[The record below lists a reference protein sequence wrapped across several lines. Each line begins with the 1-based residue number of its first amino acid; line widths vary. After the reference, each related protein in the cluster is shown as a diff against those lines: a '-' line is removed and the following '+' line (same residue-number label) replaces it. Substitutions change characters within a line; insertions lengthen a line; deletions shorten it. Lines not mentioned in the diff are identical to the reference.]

1 MPFFTRQVTTEHDAL
16 AAFAAQQIRQV
27 ATTLQG
33 LDAEQLRRTPAS
45 SQMSLGGIA
54 RHCLFVGNEGI
65 FASLGYGPLRIDAL
79 RTPTPNPSPNTPRAP
94 PSNFFGGYAGCY
106 P

>member
-33 LDAEQLRRTPAS
+33 LDAEQLRRTPAA
-45 SQMSLGGIA
+45 SQMSLG
-54 RHCLFVGNEGI
+54 L
-65 FASLGYGPLRIDAL
+65 SLIHI
-79 RTPTPNPSPNTPRAP
+79 
-94 PSNFFGGYAGCY
+94 
-106 P
+106 